1 MALLWFLSHYNHE
14 ILKKKALGDDYDTPM
29 YLVVK
34 SYLEEM
40 KKLHEAEEVISLNEA
55 KLSDGSVGIF
65 NRFVKKPEP
74 KLKKI
79 IESRRVTFSDF
90 FYLETV
96 LIDEDLPLKSLTIQQ
111 IAKQFVLKVN
121 NRDKFEKELIEYVT
135 SVADNY
141 MIEKEDTLMSVSS
154 LLLDKGNL
162 IEESLK
168 AEAVEHVS
176 ASVEGEYLKRFYDAE
191 EEKVTGCL
199 VINKKFINPEI
210 SLAIL
215 IFAHYSGKISI
226 REIEWD
232 ICSQWFDVK
241 FYLPQNK
248 FMYQNFTD
256 RIFSIK
262 CGKVVDDSFTVMV
275 NEREDLTSRIK
286 MNKSSRIL
294 YDVAHSDIHTY
305 EKSKRAGIWA
315 SIKYI
320 SGTDTKKTSEFYKLI
335 EGKLLA
341 TDLFILDDKLGVV
354 ASHPEINILP
364 L

>member
-1 MALLWFLSHYNHE
+1 MALLWFLSHYDHE

-29 YLVVK
+29 YLVVE

-40 KKLHEAEEVISLNEA
+40 KKLHAAEEVISLNEA
-55 KLSDGSVGIF
+55 KLSEGIAGTF

-90 FYLETV
+90 FYLQTV
-96 LIDEDLPLKSLTIQQ
+96 LIDEDLPLKSLAIQQ

-141 MIEKEDTLMSVSS
+141 MIEKGDTLVSVSS
-154 LLLDKGNL
+154 LLLEEGSL

-168 AEAVEHVS
+168 AEAT
-176 ASVEGEYLKRFYDAE
+176 EYVPESMENDCIDRFYDTE
-191 EEKVTGCL
+191 DEKRIGQL
-199 VINKKFINPEI
+199 VINRRYINPEI

-232 ICSQWFDVK
+232 SCSQWFDVK

-248 FMYQNFTD
+248 LMYQNFTD

-262 CGKVVDDSFTVMV
+262 CGKVVDDSFTVMI

-286 MNKSSRIL
+286 MNKSSKIL
-294 YDVAHSDIHTY
+294 YDIAHSDIHTY
-305 EKSKRAGIWA
+305 EKSKRAGVWS

-320 SGTDTKKTSEFYKLI
+320 SGTDAKKTSEFYKLI
-335 EGKLLA
+335 EGRLLP
-341 TDLFILDDKLGVV
+341 TDLFIIDDKLGVV
-354 ASHPEINILP
+354 ASHPKINILP